1 MVNSATF
8 DPDDWVRV
16 SAESLTGIDRTQGYY
31 DPTPNQPGLSLPL
44 LIDGLD
50 YPGVQVSA
58 PTFSQNTGFDV
69 GNYDINPFDNISF
82 GPEGRPTYDP
92 GILDAIYQSDYLD
105 PYLGT
110 LPAPAY
116 DGAPPDTGPN
126 PIVVAGGEYV
136 DTYSSHAPEEL
147 IPGSEFD
154 TLDMRVFTNDGDS
167 AITGPN
173 FRIFQDMR
181 GVQATYRITNQ
192 TTTQLAQSL
201 YMEDDTI
208 YVDDAS
214 ALLEPNLAFNIWG
227 VLTIKGERIMYRY
240 RDTVAN
246 TVSGLRRGT
255 AGTGTGQIMT
265 STPTQLVY
273 SVGTTVYDMA
283 RDNLVPL
290 NYQNYIVSN
299 QAIDPITN
307 RPTNLGDGSTV
318 LFEASNVDLGTLD
331 STTIEEAVE
340 VYIGGARVQA
350 GYSIVADNPVEILFD
365 TPPPAGYEVLILVR
379 RGTTWYNPATPA
391 LTLGET
397 NTVVARFLR
406 GE

>member
-1 MVNSATF
+1 
-8 DPDDWVRV
+8 
-16 SAESLTGIDRTQGYY
+16 
-31 DPTPNQPGLSLPL
+31 
-44 LIDGLD
+44 
-50 YPGVQVSA
+50 
-58 PTFSQNTGFDV
+58 
-69 GNYDINPFDNISF
+69 
-82 GPEGRPTYDP
+82 
-92 GILDAIYQSDYLD
+92 
-105 PYLGT
+105 
-110 LPAPAY
+110 
-116 DGAPPDTGPN
+116 
-126 PIVVAGGEYV
+126 
-136 DTYSSHAPEEL
+136 
-147 IPGSEFD
+147 
-154 TLDMRVFTNDGDS
+154 
-167 AITGPN
+167 
-173 FRIFQDMR
+173 MR
-181 GVQATYRITNQ
+181 GVHATYRITTE

-201 YMEDDTI
+201 SMEDDTI

-227 VLTIKGERIMYRY
+227 VLTINGERIMYRY

-265 STPTQLVY
+265 ATPTSLVY

-290 NYQNYIVSN
+290 TYQNYIVSN

-318 LFEASNVDLGTLD
+318 LFTAPTVDVDSLD

-340 VYIGGARVQA
+340 VYVGGARVQA
-350 GYSIVADNPVEILFD
+350 GYSIIADNPVEIVFD

-379 RGTTWYNPATPA
+379 RGTTWYNPATPS

-397 NTVVARFLR
+397 DTVVARFLR